1 MWNVHDNM
9 MKKYIR
15 EILVRL
21 PVKWSKNL
29 EYDRLTRKV
38 IYRVCRD
45 KSNCIDVGCHK
56 GEVLDIL
63 LKAAPGGHHIAFE
76 PIPEMAEKLR
86 KKYSNKP
93 VTVYD
98 YALSNR
104 RGTSSFNHVVS
115 NPAYSGLKKR
125 RYDREEE
132 DEQIVIKVALLDDF
146 AEASQPIDLVKIDVE
161 GGELDVLKG
170 GKMLLKRDRPV
181 LIFEH
186 GKGSAEHYG
195 SGPEKMYVFLTEL
208 GYRIYSLKDYLGQ
221 KPSFSLKEFVEHFK
235 NGTEYYFV
243 ARMQSGQ

>member
-1 MWNVHDNM
+1 MWSEYENM
-9 MKKYIR
+9 IKKYIR

-38 IYRVCRD
+38 IYRVCKD

-56 GEVLDIL
+56 GEVLDIM
-63 LKAAPGGHHIAFE
+63 LKAAPKGHHLAFE
-76 PIPEMAEKLR
+76 PIPEMVEKLR
-86 KKYSNKP
+86 EKYINKP
-93 VTVYD
+93 VTVHD
-98 YALSNR
+98 YALSNH
-104 RGTSSFNHVVS
+104 RGTSTFNHVVS
-115 NPAYSGLKKR
+115 NPAYSGLNKR
-125 RYDREEE
+125 SYDREEE
-132 DEQIVIKVALLDDF
+132 DVQIRIKVALLDDF
-146 AEASQPIDLVKIDVE
+146 IHALHPIDLVKIDVE

-170 GKMLLKRDRPV
+170 GKMLLERDRPV

-208 GYRIYSLKDYLGQ
+208 GYQIYSLKDYLGQ
-221 KPSFSLKEFVEHFK
+221 KPSCSLKEFVEHFK
-235 NGTEYYFV
+235 NGSEYYFV